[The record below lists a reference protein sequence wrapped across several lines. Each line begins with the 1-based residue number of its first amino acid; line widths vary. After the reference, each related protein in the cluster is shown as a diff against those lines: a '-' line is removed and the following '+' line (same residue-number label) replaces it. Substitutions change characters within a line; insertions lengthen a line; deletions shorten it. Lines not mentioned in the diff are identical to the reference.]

1 MGVEVRKYTDSDYDR
16 VNKIILDSFGY
27 EKGKIK
33 DERAIEIVAVLDS
46 VVVGY
51 LVLNEMVDI
60 IKNIKI
66 YHIDYVCV
74 DPEYRNQKIGKTMI
88 EYVCDYAEENNVSRL
103 ELTSRKD
110 RIAAH
115 KLYEGCG
122 FVKRDTDLFRKEIL

>member
-1 MGVEVRKYTDSDYDR
+1 MSVEVRKYTDSDYDR

-27 EKGKIK
+27 EKGNIK

-51 LVLNEMVDI
+51 LILNEMVDI
-60 IKNIKI
+60 IKNIKT

-88 EYVCDYAEENNVSRL
+88 EYVFDYAKENDVSRL
-103 ELTSRKD
+103 ELTSRKE
-110 RIAAH
+110 RVEAH
-115 KLYEGCG
+115 KLYEKCG

>member
-88 EYVCDYAEENNVSRL
+88 EYVFDYAKENDVSRL
-103 ELTSRKD
+103 ELTSRKE
-110 RIAAH
+110 RVEAH
-115 KLYEGCG
+115 KLYEKCG